1 VAAHGAHPAAA
12 SKPAPAGRTPP
23 PRSPT
28 PVPGDPVAGRR
39 ASGEFNALEA
49 DFFARESDLYQ
60 QEPTESF
67 EDLDPNTREPRRR
80 S

>member
-1 VAAHGAHPAAA
+1 M
-12 SKPAPAGRTPP
+12 
-23 PRSPT
+23 
-28 PVPGDPVAGRR
+28 AGRR

-67 EDLDPNTREPRRR
+67 DDLDPVTREPRRR